1 MNNDEKNEIRSIA
14 ERGWYWI
21 SQAVLRRYGRILKSS
36 GLAVYNVLASYAN
49 SKSQTCFPTQ
59 KSIAGHLGVSVRTVN
74 RKIRLLKDFK
84 LIKVKKKGDRCFYS
98 LLKVDTPKGKRL
110 YDKRDTRDRTPGKSN
125 NNKLT
130 KINNK
135 NKMVSE
141 TFYNF
146 KPLSRFLKTYGKRIS
161 KNHWH

>member
-1 MNNDEKNEIRSIA
+1 MVNEYKSEIRDL
-14 ERGWYWI
+14 RNGGWYWI
-21 SQAVLRRYGRILKSS
+21 NRHIINQYGKILRAS

-49 SKSQTCFPTQ
+49 SNTQTCFPTQ
-59 KSIAGHLGVSVRTVN
+59 KSIAGHLGLSVRTVN

-110 YDKRDTRDRTPGKSN
+110 YDKRDTRDRTLGKSN
-125 NNKLT
+125 NNKLI

-135 NKMVSE
+135 NQSVNKNI
-141 TFYNF
+141 YNF
-146 KPLSRFLKTYGKRIS
+146 KPISRLIKTYGQRSS
-161 KNHWH
+161 KNHRH